1 MKKLVSILA
10 IALVFAVS
18 AQAAREPIVENEKI
32 SEVITNYYPNI
43 AEYYGEGLIKVDALT
58 EDTLAD
64 GSTEYNIKYH
74 FTRYQ
79 YTGEELNQVLKE
91 KYQDIYRLKLF
102 GIVKDVAVIK
112 YVDKE
117 TGIIIEHVYY
127 NRARQP
133 RHRFHRG

>member
-10 IALVFAVS
+10 IALAFAVS
-18 AQAAREPIVENEKI
+18 AFAAREPIVENEKI

-58 EDTLAD
+58 ENTLAD
-64 GSTEYNIKYH
+64 GSTEYNIRYH

-102 GIVKDVAVIK
+102 GLVKDVTVIK

-117 TGIIIEHVYY
+117 TGEITEHIYY
-127 NRARQP
+127 NRARQA